1 MAKYRVLEKSFINN
15 AVVEEGQVIEFD
27 GEASSNLELI
37 EDEKPAKKAKA
48 DSADSLV

>member
-1 MAKYRVLEKSFINN
+1 MAKYRVLEKSFIGNSI
-15 AVVEEGQVIEFD
+15 AEEGQVVEYD
-27 GEASSNLELI
+27 GEAANNLELV